1 MANTSGSVRRT
12 IAMAGL
18 CAVIAVGCADRGVV
32 PPGAMKLSISN
43 QSTLAVTLVVNGTVI
58 ETIAPGQ
65 VDDVSAQRLPRLPW
79 DAHVLSPSGRD
90 LLQLTVHEGDVR
102 AGPSFNA
109 GVGVRIDL
117 SCGRIDLWSGPGL
130 TGPMPGPGTP
140 GDCAP

>member
-1 MANTSGSVRRT
+1 MPAPTLRRHLVL
-12 IAMAGL
+12 AGL
-18 CAVIAVGCADRGVV
+18 CLVIAAGCDNRGVIA
-32 PPGAMKLSISN
+32 PSAMTLSIEN
-43 QSTLAVTLVVNGTVI
+43 GSTLAVTLVVNGTVI